1 LKIYLKKNRGAT
13 IAAKEP
19 KCSRGG
25 GGTPEHLQRDRE
37 RDHCRSSV
45 AGGDTTRRQGAGVDF
60 SPEVAERERET
71 AAARVLAWWRGFL
84 DGVAV
89 VEERNGGGAARDGGR
104 NCREKWRR
112 EIAERAARARKKGAA
127 VLSPN

>member
-1 LKIYLKKNRGAT
+1 MVVEGRRNTCRETERGTTVA
-13 IAAKEP
+13 IAWPEARRHGGRGLAWISRRKSRRENARQRRLAWISRR
-19 KCSRGG
+19 KSRRENARQRRLACSR
-25 GGTPEHLQRDRE
+25 
-37 RDHCRSSV
+37 
-45 AGGDTTRRQGAGVDF
+45 A
-60 SPEVAERERET
+60 
-71 AAARVLAWWRGFL
+71 FL

-112 EIAERAARARKKGAA
+112 EIAERVARARKKGAA

>member
-1 LKIYLKKNRGAT
+1 MAAGGWRGFLDG
-13 IAAKEP
+13 
-19 KCSRGG
+19 SRG
-25 GGTPEHLQRDRE
+25 ESARQRR
-37 RDHCRSSV
+37 
-45 AGGDTTRRQGAGVDF
+45 
-60 SPEVAERERET
+60 
-71 AAARVLAWWRGFL
+71 LAWISRRKSRRENATCSRGFL

-104 NCREKWRR
+104 KCREKWRR